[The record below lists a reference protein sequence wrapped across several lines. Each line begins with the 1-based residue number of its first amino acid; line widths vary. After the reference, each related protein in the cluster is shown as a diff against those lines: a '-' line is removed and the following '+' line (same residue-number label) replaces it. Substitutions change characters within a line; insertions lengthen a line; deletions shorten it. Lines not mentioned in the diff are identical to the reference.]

1 METPQNEKTKLS
13 ATAKRQELIRAL
25 KYLLFAASAGIIQTV
40 TFTLLF
46 ELAFK
51 SRSGFYWPSYIV
63 ALTLSVIWN
72 FTFNRKYT
80 FKSANNVPIAMLKVL
95 GYYLVFTPLSTWWG
109 DALTNDAGWNAY
121 LTLAFTMVIN
131 LVTEFL
137 FSRFVVFRKS
147 INTNALGQKENETQ
161 KHLVETT
168 SEDDENEDNEL

>member
-1 METPQNEKTKLS
+1 MKTMQNKTTQPAS
-13 ATAKRQELIRAL
+13 AKKQEIIRAL
-25 KYLLFAASAGIIQTV
+25 KYLLFASSAGIIQVV

-51 SRSGFYWPSYIV
+51 SRTVFYWPSYIV

-80 FKSANNVPIAMLKVL
+80 FKSANNVPIAMLKVF

-109 DALTNDAGWNAY
+109 DALTNNAGWNEY
-121 LTLAFTMVIN
+121 LTLSLTMVIN

-137 FSRFVVFRKS
+137 FCRFVVFRKS
-147 INTNALGQKENETQ
+147 INTNALGQKENEMQ
-161 KHLVETT
+161 KNLAQTEQQA
-168 SEDDENEDNEL
+168 DEIDEE

>member
-1 METPQNEKTKLS
+1 MSKINKNKTASPAS
-13 ATAKRQELIRAL
+13 AKKQEVIRIF
-25 KYLLFAASAGIIQTV
+25 KYVLFASSAGIIQAV

-51 SRSGFYWPSYIV
+51 GRTSYYWPSYIV

-80 FKSANNVPIAMLKVL
+80 FKSANNVPIAMLMVA

-109 DALTNDAGWNAY
+109 DALTNKAGWNEY
-121 LTLAFTMVIN
+121 LALALTMIIN

-137 FSRFVVFRKS
+137 FCRLVVFRKS
-147 INTNALGQKENETQ
+147 INTNELAKKEMERQKLLETEQ
-161 KHLVETT
+161 
-168 SEDDENEDNEL
+168 SDDETDDE